1 MLVIHLLLTIA
12 STLRNLEVTKNRN
25 VFDHEFAVSQGQYL
39 DIVKRYANPEKKSSV
54 VKREDADTELKRRAG
69 VLTEKCDMASIFFLI
84 KGALLSR

>member
-39 DIVKRYANPEKKSSV
+39 DVVKRYAKPETKWSV
-54 VKREDADTELKRRAG
+54 VKREDADTELDRRAG
-69 VLTEKCDMASIFFLI
+69 VLTEKCDMASIFLLI